1 MLLSATRVL
10 VVAAH
15 PDDETLGCG
24 GTMARLSAGGAEID
38 IVFFTNGVDA
48 RGSDEVL
55 DASGRRRGAALQAM
69 VALGAREPTF
79 LDFPDNRLDTVSMLD
94 LAVAVEQQI
103 AQSRPSL
110 ILTHN
115 ANDLNVDHRQVH
127 EAVMTAA
134 RPQPGHQSPDVL
146 CFEVPSS
153 TEWRAQTAGNAFVPQ
168 VFVDIS
174 EYLDSKI
181 EALRFYADELRPWPH
196 ARSIR
201 GIEHLA
207 GRRGASSGVEAAEA
221 FMVARARW

>member
-1 MLLSATRVL
+1 
-10 VVAAH
+10 
-15 PDDETLGCG
+15 
-24 GTMARLSAGGAEID
+24 
-38 IVFFTNGVDA
+38 
-48 RGSDEVL
+48 
-55 DASGRRRGAALQAM
+55 
-69 VALGAREPTF
+69 
-79 LDFPDNRLDTVSMLD
+79 MLD

-153 TEWRAQTAGNAFVPQ
+153 TEWRSPTAGNAFVPQ

-207 GRRGASSGVEAAEA
+207 GWRGASCGVEAAEA